1 MEIEPPYVGCYR
13 PVARRAR
20 RHEADRQQT
29 LDAIPLVIEQLKKA
43 ASQQEL
49 IIETGVKDTGVL
61 QKAVDELK
69 KLPYVSSY
77 RLDMD
82 TIHINLKGK
91 VEVSEIVAIL
101 AQRGIPV
108 EGVKKS
114 EVTLEEIYAKAVK
127 DVER

>member
-1 MEIEPPYVGCYR
+1 
-13 PVARRAR
+13 
-20 RHEADRQQT
+20 
-29 LDAIPLVIEQLKKA
+29 
-43 ASQQEL
+43 
-49 IIETGVKDTGVL
+49 
-61 QKAVDELK
+61 
-69 KLPYVSSY
+69 
-77 RLDMD
+77 MD